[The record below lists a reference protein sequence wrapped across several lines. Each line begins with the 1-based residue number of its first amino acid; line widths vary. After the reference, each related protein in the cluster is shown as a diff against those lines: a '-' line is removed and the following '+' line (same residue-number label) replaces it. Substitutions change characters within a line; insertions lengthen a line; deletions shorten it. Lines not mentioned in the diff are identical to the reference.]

1 MVSDVNLQEKEHFY
15 VNIVDLPYTENE
27 EVGVELV

>member
-1 MVSDVNLQEKEHFY
+1 MVSDVYLQEKEHFY
-15 VNIVDLPYTENE
+15 DLPYTENE